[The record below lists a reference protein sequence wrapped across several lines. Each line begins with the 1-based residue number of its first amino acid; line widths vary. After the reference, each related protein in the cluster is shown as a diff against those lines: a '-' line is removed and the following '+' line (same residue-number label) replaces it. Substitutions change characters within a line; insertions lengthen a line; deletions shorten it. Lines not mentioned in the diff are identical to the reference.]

1 MAPWQN
7 HEGAIPVQRSHSG
20 TLLVNLHRWQ
30 QLCSAMLNSLENLP
44 LTQLCIAMKISKPR
58 SHCGTLF
65 NFSSKNCTTMAP
77 WLKNQGSHCGTHNW
91 EGGSHCGTQEP
102 FWYSLFLE
110 EVLTSRSI
118 FGTLRGNWWHFL
130 VLYTSPVYPL
140 SVWCFGEVEKSFFL
154 GITEMLSCN
163 AMAPALSGGHCDTYC
178 NCTFCN

>member
-7 HEGAIPVQRSHSG
+7 HEGAIVVR
-20 TLLVNLHRWQ
+20 
-30 QLCSAMLNSLENLP
+30 
-44 LTQLCIAMKISKPR
+44 R

-65 NFSSKNCTTMAP
+65 NFSKNCTAMAP

-102 FWYSLFLE
+102 FRYSLFLE

-154 GITEMLSCN
+154 GITEMLSCT
-163 AMAPALSGGHCDTYC
+163 AMAPALSGGHCVTYC
-178 NCTFCN
+178 IIWLRRSLLTSSFFPLIGTGIGIGIHCS